1 MALTKKTALFG
12 RTRALERQID
22 DFLDSVSEAGLLFL
36 RAFKIYMTDG
46 VSDDFTEALN
56 DVGETESRADELRRS
71 IKAQLYEHTL
81 IPDLRADVLSL
92 LEHMDRLTGIFQNN
106 CYRFAIEKP
115 DIPEAFK
122 RDFVTLGETA
132 VTCADSLVMAA
143 RAFFRNIEAGA
154 RPQSQGHLLRDR
166 GRQDLHQAED
176 SHLRLRPAAGPQDPP
191 ALLHRAGRRAGQCRR
206 RRGRRIGHLH
216 HQAESLREHR
226 GGRWISRSFCS

>member
-22 DFLDSVSEAGLLFL
+22 EFLDSVSEAGLLFL

-46 VSDDFTEALN
+46 VSPDFTEALN
-56 DVGETESRADELRRS
+56 DVAETETRADVLRRS
-71 IKAQLYEHTL
+71 IEAQLYEQTL

-106 CYRFAIEKP
+106 CYRFSIEKP
-115 DIPEAFK
+115 DIPEELK

-143 RAFFRNIEAGA
+143 RAFFRNIEAVRDHNHKVIFYETEA
-154 RPQSQGHLLRDR
+154 DKICTKLKTAIFDSDLPLAHKIHLRYFTERVDEAANA
-166 GRQDLHQAED
+166 AED
-176 SHLRLRPAAGPQDPP
+176 VADELAIFTIKR
-191 ALLHRAGRRAGQCRR
+191 
-206 RRGRRIGHLH
+206 
-216 HQAESLREHR
+216 SL
-226 GGRWISRSFCS
+226 